1 MQDKITPDDTHLVWL
16 DLEMTGLEPATDHV
30 LEIATLVTDTQL
42 NVLAEGPVLAIHQPE
57 AVLTAM
63 DDWNKEHHGASG
75 LLARVRASQLDAAAA
90 EEETLRFLNQ
100 WVPAGKSP
108 LCGNSICQDRRF
120 LARAMPRLEAW
131 FHYRNLD
138 VSTVKILAQRWA
150 PAVAEAF
157 KKQSAHLALEDI
169 RESIAEL
176 RHYREHLLRF

>member
-75 LLARVRASQLDAAAA
+75 LLARVRASQHDAAAA

-176 RHYREHLLRF
+176 RHYRQHLLRF